1 MIGAARKS
9 RDHMAMN
16 RPLFLLLAALL
27 ATQPPL
33 VHARQDKAPAKQSEA
48 PPSYG
53 PKLYSTPE
61 EELAALRAFAAR
73 QKEAASR
80 QEGQKRKLAPR
91 RPTRLQVPSP
101 PPSSDETSDYRPL
114 PVPIP
119 GPGVTPVVPST
130 PIPVHCV
137 GATCIRADGVPLQ
150 PPVGNTSIDAAG
162 RTCHQHGNFV
172 QCF

>member
-1 MIGAARKS
+1 
-9 RDHMAMN
+9 MAMN
-16 RPLFLLLAALL
+16 QSLALMLASLL
-27 ATQPPL
+27 ATQPLL
-33 VHARQDKAPAKQSEA
+33 VHAQQDKAPAKPSEA

-73 QKEAASR
+73 QKEAAKQGGAKR
-80 QEGQKRKLAPR
+80 QLAQR
-91 RPTRLQVPSP
+91 RPTRLQVPPP
-101 PPSSDETSDYRPL
+101 PPSSYETSGYRPL

-130 PIPVHCV
+130 PMPVTCV
-137 GATCIRADGVPLQ
+137 GATCTRADGVPLQ
-150 PPVGNTSIDAAG
+150 PPVGNTTIDATG

>member
-1 MIGAARKS
+1 
-9 RDHMAMN
+9 MN
-16 RPLFLLLAALL
+16 KPLALMLAALL
-27 ATQPPL
+27 ASQPLL
-33 VHARQDKAPAKQSEA
+33 VHAQQDKAPAKPGEA
-48 PPSYG
+48 PPAYG
-53 PKLYSTPE
+53 PRLYSTPE
-61 EELAALRAFAAR
+61 QELAALRAFAAR
-73 QKEAASR
+73 QKEAEK
-80 QEGQKRKLAPR
+80 QEGPKRKLAQR
-91 RPTRLQVPSP
+91 RPTRLQVPPPP
-101 PPSSDETSDYRPL
+101 PPSYETSGYRPL

-130 PIPVHCV
+130 PMPVHCV

>member
-1 MIGAARKS
+1 MVGAAPES
-9 RDHMAMN
+9 RDHIAMN
-16 RPLFLLLAALL
+16 KPLALMLAALL
-27 ATQPPL
+27 ASQPQL
-33 VHARQDKAPAKQSEA
+33 VHAQQDKAPAKTSEA
-48 PPSYG
+48 PPAYG
-53 PKLYSTPE
+53 PKLYATPE

-73 QKEAASR
+73 QKEAAK
-80 QEGQKRKLAPR
+80 QDGPKRKLAQR
-91 RPTRLQVPSP
+91 RPTRLQVPPPP
-101 PPSSDETSDYRPL
+101 PPSQETSGYRPL

-130 PIPVHCV
+130 PMPVHCV

-150 PPVGNTSIDAAG
+150 APVGNTSIDAAG